1 METKKIHHA
10 KLLAHGGRVGIEF
23 SKAEEIDLAL
33 LENLHLLGVV
43 PTVLDLPDV
52 GTAQHELAG
61 TALADTTANGL
72 GKSSIEEHLVP
83 DKVLAFRDLA
93 QIELLHKNL
102 GVDADAHGR
111 QLEGLLE
118 KRIPDEEVTVETVS
132 AIGAFRDPIVVV
144 GSTSVMTEL
153 AIFLEST
160 DADEEDCLV
169 LLAQNI
175 LTLLGGGMRIV
186 TDHVVRCGEV
196 KFLGEQ
202 GFIPVLLADGLLGIV
217 HGLVDALD
225 GLLQVLNVAILG
237 INVLLPI
244 ELIDV
249 QRMGKVDVVVT
260 TKATEIRNKT
270 LAGLDAVVVKS
281 PPLPFGKREGN
292 LEMGSG
298 EITRLECS
306 RAFHTVEV
314 VVEARGPRDKHGSAD
329 TNEVDVGLE
338 VVLQRGL
345 AEAESLLE
353 LELVGKDRTVS
364 AVLEDVLGG
373 KSAKGIGAV
382 EGGGHLC

>member
-43 PTVLDLPDV
+43 PTVLDLTNMS
-52 GTAQHELAG
+52 TAEHELAS

-72 GKSSIEEHLVP
+72 GKSSVKEHLVP

-93 QIELLHKNL
+93 QIELLHQNL

-132 AIGAFRDPIVVV
+132 AIGALGNPIVVV

-160 DADEEDCLV
+160 DADEEDGLV
-169 LLAQNI
+169 LLAQNV
-175 LTLLGGGMRIV
+175 LALLGGGMRVV
-186 TDHVVRCGEV
+186 TDHIVGGGEV
-196 KFLGEQ
+196 NFFRKKGL
-202 GFIPVLLADGLLGIV
+202 ISILLADGLLGVV

-225 GLLQVLNVAILG
+225 GLLQVLDVAILG
-237 INVLLPI
+237 INMLLPV
-244 ELIDV
+244 ELIDI
-249 QRMGKVDVVVT
+249 QGMGKVDIIVA
-260 TKATEIRNKT
+260 TKTAKISDETF
-270 LAGLDAVVVKS
+270 AGFDAVVVKS
-281 PPLPFGKREGN
+281 PTLPLGEGEGN
-292 LEMGSG
+292 LEMGTR
-298 EITRLECS
+298 EITRLESS

-314 VVEARGPRDKHGSAD
+314 APQARP
-329 TNEVDVGLE
+329 
-338 VVLQRGL
+338 
-345 AEAESLLE
+345 
-353 LELVGKDRTVS
+353 
-364 AVLEDVLGG
+364 
-373 KSAKGIGAV
+373 
-382 EGGGHLC
+382 